1 MKLTLAALISAFV
14 IGMCVGVS
22 IVHAEPLGGWDT
34 FPGPVAECAGE
45 DCE

>member
-22 IVHAEPLGGWDT
+22 IVHAEGAEPNPLPYCDDISRQEG
-34 FPGPVAECAGE
+34 VCK
-45 DCE
+45 